1 MAKKQEL
8 EISITAE
15 GEVSINVIG
24 AKGKKCLDLT
34 KDFEEAIGIVTER
47 ETKPSFYENEESSSY
62 IYTGTGLNKNE

>member
-1 MAKKQEL
+1 MATKQEL

-34 KDFEEAIGIVTER
+34 KDFEEALGIVTER
-47 ETKPSFYENEESSSY
+47 ETKSSFYESDETKSY
-62 IYTGTGLNKNE
+62 IHTGLN